1 MYVQVIQSLL
11 HLLSVRFQEFHRH
24 MQVSSAADGYYAND
38 IEAEAT
44 LHFQQMFSGQLTSD
58 AVIQMLA
65 QFKGSADNRQQAIFQ
80 CMIVKLCREYKI
92 YAMYP
97 EKQLKITAAF
107 LESLTKN
114 KLRTHPTVC
123 KICNQ
128 ALRAVLDEL
137 HEAMKFDQRTQG
149 RVEVYMFEPLT
160 SRYSIHL

>member
-11 HLLSVRFQEFHRH
+11 HLLSVDFQEFHRH
-24 MQVSSAADGYYAND
+24 MEVRVLLLMVIMLMILKQKQPCTSSK
-38 IEAEAT
+38 
-44 LHFQQMFSGQLTSD
+44 LFSGQLTSD
-58 AVIQMLA
+58 AVIQILA
-65 QFKGSADNRQQAIFQ
+65 QFKGSTDNRQQAIFQ

-97 EKQLKITAAF
+97 EKQLKIAAAF

-114 KLRTHPTVC
+114 KLITHPTVW

-137 HEAMKFDQRTQG
+137 HEVG
-149 RVEVYMFEPLT
+149 CC
-160 SRYSIHL
+160 